1 MTNAEV
7 ATKIARDLITER
19 RARLDARIAELRDDP
34 KTDFSEEFLIRLR
47 ARAVDA
53 IDRGDLEI

>member
-1 MTNAEV
+1 M